1 MASATDNTRWPQDQA
16 FKAIF
21 SYARMIEDALRG
33 YAVRPRGPLHPR
45 TVAALDFST
54 LERLPSEWIGE
65 GFRRRQ
71 GDQAWRVCFR
81 WARDWS
87 DPGGYLLIL
96 VEFQSGPDPGMASR
110 MAGYAAALYRE
121 LETAGVVR
129 PAGPRPPVFP
139 LVIHNGQRRWRA
151 ATELSA
157 LVAAPALPA
166 GAVAPEDAED
176 ARRAAQ
182 DLAAFQLRHAYYPLD
197 FERYREDDLLVGNA
211 VSVLMGLEGARSE
224 AELLAPL
231 GMLPELGDPNLARTM
246 LDWALWRQGIAGAKA
261 EELKTMASLDNFHSR
276 LEENVKIW
284 AEERRAEGR
293 AEGVEQG
300 LAEGMERGMERGLA
314 EGLVSQRI
322 ALKRQAALRFG
333 APAQVLEPLLERI
346 DSPTR
351 LADVSEWLIVDT
363 LDELVAKVR
372 AAAAD
377 RTH

>member
-1 MASATDNTRWPQDQA
+1 MASPTDNTRRPHDQV

-21 SYARMIEDALRG
+21 SHPRVIEDALRG

-45 TVAALDFST
+45 TVDALDFRT
-54 LERLPSEWIGE
+54 LGRLPSEWIGE

-71 GDQAWRVCFR
+71 GDQAWRVRFR
-81 WARDWS
+81 WARGWT
-87 DPGGYLLIL
+87 DPGGCLLIL
-96 VEFQSGPDPGMASR
+96 VEFQSGPDPDMASR
-110 MAGYAAALYRE
+110 MAGYATALHRE

-129 PAGPRPPVFP
+129 PGGPRPPVFP
-139 LVIHNGQRRWRA
+139 LVVHNGRRPWRA

-157 LVAAPALPA
+157 LVAAPVPPA
-166 GAVAPEDAED
+166 GMASLEDVED
-176 ARRAAQ
+176 ARRAAR
-182 DLAAFQLRHAYYPLD
+182 DLAAFQLRHAYFPLD
-197 FERYREDDLLVGNA
+197 FEACRGDDLRPGNA
-211 VSVLMGLEGARSE
+211 VSALIGLESAHSE
-224 AELLAPL
+224 AELLSPL
-231 GMLPELGDPNLARTM
+231 GMLPELGDPGLARTM
-246 LDWALWRQGIAGAKA
+246 LDWALLRQGIAGARA

-293 AEGVEQG
+293 AQGLEQGLARGVEQG
-300 LAEGMERGMERGLA
+300 LAA
-314 EGLVSQRI
+314 QRM

-363 LDELVAKVR
+363 LDQLVTKVQ
-372 AAAAD
+372 AVVGVD

>member
-1 MASATDNTRWPQDQA
+1 MASPDDNTRRPYDQA

-21 SYARMIEDALRG
+21 SHHRMIEDALRG

-45 TVAALDFST
+45 TVAALDFTT
-54 LERLPSEWIGE
+54 LGKLPSEWIGE

-71 GDQAWRVCFR
+71 GDQAWRVRFR
-81 WARDWS
+81 WARDWA
-87 DPGGYLLIL
+87 DPSGYLLIL
-96 VEFQSGPDPGMASR
+96 VEFQSRPDPDMASR
-110 MAGYAAALYRE
+110 MAGYTVALHRE

-129 PAGPRPPVFP
+129 PGGPRPPVFP
-139 LVIHNGQRRWRA
+139 LVIHNGRRPWTA

-157 LVAAPALPA
+157 LVAAPAPPA
-166 GAVAPEDAED
+166 GAVARQDLEDAQQ
-176 ARRAAQ
+176 AAQ

-197 FERYREDDLLVGNA
+197 FESCREDDLLAGNA
-211 VSVLMGLEGARSE
+211 VSALIGLEGARSE

-231 GMLPELGDPNLARTM
+231 GMLPELGDPSLARTM
-246 LDWALWRQGIAGAKA
+246 LDWALWRQGIAGARA

-300 LAEGMERGMERGLA
+300 LAEGMERGLA
-314 EGLVSQRI
+314 EGLASQRI

-372 AAAAD
+372 AAAAAN
-377 RTH
+377 RAH

>member
-1 MASATDNTRWPQDQA
+1 
-16 FKAIF
+16 
-21 SYARMIEDALRG
+21 
-33 YAVRPRGPLHPR
+33 
-45 TVAALDFST
+45 
-54 LERLPSEWIGE
+54 
-65 GFRRRQ
+65 
-71 GDQAWRVCFR
+71 
-81 WARDWS
+81 
-87 DPGGYLLIL
+87 
-96 VEFQSGPDPGMASR
+96 
-110 MAGYAAALYRE
+110 
-121 LETAGVVR
+121 
-129 PAGPRPPVFP
+129 
-139 LVIHNGQRRWRA
+139 
-151 ATELSA
+151 
-157 LVAAPALPA
+157 
-166 GAVAPEDAED
+166 
-176 ARRAAQ
+176 
-182 DLAAFQLRHAYYPLD
+182 
-197 FERYREDDLLVGNA
+197 
-211 VSVLMGLEGARSE
+211 
-224 AELLAPL
+224 
-231 GMLPELGDPNLARTM
+231 M

-333 APAQVLEPLLERI
+333 TPAQVLEPLLERI

-351 LADVSEWLIVDT
+351 LTDVSEWLIVDA